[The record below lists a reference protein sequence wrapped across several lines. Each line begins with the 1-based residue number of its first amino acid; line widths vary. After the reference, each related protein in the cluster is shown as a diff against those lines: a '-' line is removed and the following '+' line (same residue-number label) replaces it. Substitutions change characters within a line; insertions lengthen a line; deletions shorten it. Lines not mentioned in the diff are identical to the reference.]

1 MVFMSS
7 SVPGEVRPARTH
19 LLPGLMPAFVFAFTL
34 RLSPS
39 QMRPGARSTARMEK
53 NLHFLRERLLNSD
66 ALGAFSVYPPKL

>member
-1 MVFMSS
+1 
-7 SVPGEVRPARTH
+7 
-19 LLPGLMPAFVFAFTL
+19 MPAFVFAFTL